1 MFCHIGYSAP
11 LLLPPSRS
19 TGPTL
24 VAQMNASLP
33 LSCWDLKNR
42 VQKRTERIVF
52 MITHK
57 NNEFT
62 TKKLNRGVTMNFSKA
77 SIKQQNLARITNM
90 QFTWFKTRLHKYIQ
104 NFSGDS
110 TLKVSDEKQKILV
123 VPEHFFHALNQVYWV
138 ICLWIQ
144 RGCLKGNSL
153 VLPVLPMVT
162 PQLNEE
168 VR

>member
-1 MFCHIGYSAP
+1 
-11 LLLPPSRS
+11 
-19 TGPTL
+19 
-24 VAQMNASLP
+24 MNASLP

-77 SIKQQNLARITNM
+77 SIKQQNM
-90 QFTWFKTRLHKYIQ
+90 QFTWFKTRKKSWKWLEQLTFFHKYIQ

-123 VPEHFFHALNQVYWV
+123 DPEHLFHALNQVYWMLV

>member
-1 MFCHIGYSAP
+1 MFCHIGYSAS

-19 TGPTL
+19 TGPTP

-90 QFTWFKTRLHKYIQ
+90 QFTWFKTRKKSWKWWEQLTFFHKYVHPKFLRRQYTKSFVWKTKNIGSSWTF
-104 NFSGDS
+104 FSCFKS
-110 TLKVSDEKQKILV
+110 SCI
-123 VPEHFFHALNQVYWV
+123 
-138 ICLWIQ
+138 
-144 RGCLKGNSL
+144 GCW
-153 VLPVLPMVT
+153 
-162 PQLNEE
+162 
-168 VR
+168 